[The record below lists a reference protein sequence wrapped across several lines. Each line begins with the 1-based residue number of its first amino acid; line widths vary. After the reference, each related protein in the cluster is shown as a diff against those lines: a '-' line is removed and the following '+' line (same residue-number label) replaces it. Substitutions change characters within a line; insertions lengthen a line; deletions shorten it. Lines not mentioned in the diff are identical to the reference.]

1 MTWKICLHVMIERPN
16 SPPTT
21 QANPPKRAPCI
32 KTWKFNSN
40 VEQRKRAS
48 FQIELYV
55 VRFDPYIVSRNPK
68 THYYDLKY
76 FNGFC

>member
-1 MTWKICLHVMIERPN
+1 MQGGSVILIFYNIIFATKICLHVMIERPN

-55 VRFDPYIVSRNPK
+55 VIQNL
-68 THYYDLKY
+68 TTMI
-76 FNGFC
+76 